1 MMRKPLTSCLIL
13 LLGTLLAST
22 ALGVQKV
29 AVLGL
34 FKDKAIVN
42 IDGKQRVL
50 KVGQTSPE
58 GVTLISA
65 DSAAA
70 VLEIDGQQGTYKLG
84 SHIASTFKPAP
95 EKTAVRIWPDGGG
108 MYLVT
113 GTINGYPVKFL
124 VDTGAT
130 YIAMNSGEA
139 RRMGID
145 YLLEGRRGMSSTASG
160 VVTTYYV
167 MLDRVRI
174 GDITLSDVQAA
185 VIDGAFP
192 TEVLLGNS
200 FLNRLD
206 MRREGRALELRTKF

>member
-1 MMRKPLTSCLIL
+1 MLRRFISRVL
-13 LLGTLLAST
+13 LLTCTLAVSA
-22 ALGVQKV
+22 ALGVEKV

-50 KVGQTSPE
+50 AVGKTSPE

-65 DSAAA
+65 DSAGA
-70 VLEIDGQQGTYKLG
+70 VLEIDGRQATYKLG

-95 EKTAVRIWPDGGG
+95 EKAAVRIWPDGGG
-108 MYLVT
+108 MYLST
-113 GTINGYPVKFL
+113 GSINGYPVKFL

-130 YIAMNSGEA
+130 YIAMNSREA

-145 YLLEGRRGMSSTASG
+145 YLVDGRRGMSSTASG

-167 MLDRVRI
+167 TLDRVRV

-206 MRREGRALELRTKF
+206 MRREGRALELRKKF